1 MRKQKLTAKALR
13 SLPREERLKLL
24 EQLRS
29 ELLKLRTQKERGALE
44 NPGKIRAVRRTI
56 ARILTIENEETLREK
71 VLKLLEEKRGR
82 AFTLEE
88 IAKMLNERRI
98 NFLRHVI
105 WRLQLEGKITKV
117 GLRKFM
123 LKTQ

>member
-44 NPGKIRAVRRTI
+44 NPGKIRAVRRAI